1 MIKIKVAIIDADLIG
16 RKKHRFPN
24 LACMKLSS
32 YYKSIGADVELK
44 LDYENLDTYDKVTI
58 SKVFMDTEI
67 PFEPDDKSLKTED
80 TIDLFYKDNPILNLS
95 NVEYGGTGFYYDRSP
110 KLSVDIEHI
119 MPDYHLYDEWV
130 AQQIEKG
137 TKPKDL
143 TYYTDWSIGF
153 TTRGCIRQCA
163 FCVNKNY
170 KKCELHSSLSEFV
183 DESRPYI
190 CLLDDNVL
198 ACPQWREVFDKLA
211 KTGKRFQFKQG
222 VDERLL
228 TDEKCEALFNC
239 KWIGDRI
246 FAFDNIKDKDLIINR
261 LEMIRRHANQV
272 IKFYTFC
279 AFNHDNPNHYDEA
292 FYRKDIEDLLE
303 RVKILMEYG
312 CLPYIMRYKDYEI
325 SPYRGIYVTISRWCN
340 QPSFFKKKSLR
351 EFAEANQAR
360 TKIKC
365 ADVRNLEQIEKDF
378 PDIAEKYFDMKF
390 ENLNRFK

>member
-1 MIKIKVAIIDADLIG
+1 
-16 RKKHRFPN
+16 
-24 LACMKLSS
+24 MKLSS
-32 YYKSIGADVELK
+32 YYKQLGWNVELK

-67 PFEPDDKSLKTED
+67 PFEPEDKSMKTEKHIAD
-80 TIDLFYKDNPILNLS
+80 FYKDNPILNLP
-95 NVEYGGTGFYYDRSP
+95 NVQYGGTGFYYDKFPRL
-110 KLSVDIEHI
+110 KENIEHI
-119 MPDYHLYDEWV
+119 MPDYHLYDDWV
-130 AQQIEKG
+130 SQQISKG
-137 TKPKDL
+137 TKLKDL

-153 TTRGCIRQCA
+153 TKRGCIRQCS

-170 KKCELHSSLSEFV
+170 KRCELHSPLSEFV

-190 CLLDDNVL
+190 CLLDDNIL
-198 ACPQWREVFDKLA
+198 ACPKWRDVFNELS

-228 TDEKCEALFNC
+228 TDEKCEVLFKC

-261 LEMIRRHANQV
+261 LEMIRRHTNQV

-279 AFNHDNPNHYDEA
+279 AFNHDNPNHYDET
-292 FYRKDIEDLLE
+292 FYRKDIEDLFK
-303 RVKILMEYG
+303 RIKILMEYG

-325 SPYRGIYVTISRWCN
+325 SPYRGIYTTISRWCN
-340 QPSFFKKKSLR
+340 QPSFFKKKSIR
-351 EFAEANQAR
+351 EFAETNQVR

-365 ADVRNLEQIEKDF
+365 ADIRNLEQIETDF
-378 PDIAEKYFDMKF
+378 PEIAKEYFDLKW
-390 ENLNRFK
+390 ENVNRFLKQ

>member
-1 MIKIKVAIIDADLIG
+1 
-16 RKKHRFPN
+16 
-24 LACMKLSS
+24 MKLSA
-32 YYKSIGADVELK
+32 YYKSLGAEVNLK

-67 PFEPDDKSLKTED
+67 PFESEDKSLKTEA
-80 TIDLFYKDNPILNLS
+80 TIDLFYKDNPILNLP
-95 NVEYGGTGFYYDRSP
+95 NVQYGGTGFYYDRSP
-110 KLSVDIEHI
+110 RLEEDIEHI
-119 MPDYHLYDEWV
+119 MPDYHLYDDWV
-130 AQQIEKG
+130 KQQIENG

-170 KKCELHSSLSEFV
+170 KKCELHSPLSEFV

-190 CLLDDNVL
+190 CLLDDNIL
-198 ACPQWREVFDKLA
+198 ACPKWRDVFNELA

-222 VDERLL
+222 VDERLF
-228 TDEKCEALFNC
+228 TDEKCEVLFNC

-261 LEMIRRHANQV
+261 LEMIRKHTNQV
-272 IKFYTFC
+272 IKFYVFC

-292 FYRKDIEDLLE
+292 FYRKDIEDLFE
-303 RVKILMEYG
+303 RIKILMEYG
-312 CLPYIMRYKDYEI
+312 CLPYIMRYKDYDI
-325 SPYRGIYVTISRWCN
+325 SPYRGIYITVARWCN
-340 QPSFFKKKSLR
+340 QPSYLKKESIREYAYITDSKGKSKPP
-351 EFAEANQAR
+351 AS
-360 TKIKC
+360 
-365 ADVRNLEQIEKDF
+365 VRYLEQVENDF

-390 ENLNRFK
+390 ENLNKFRVEK

>member
-1 MIKIKVAIIDADLIG
+1 M
-16 RKKHRFPN
+16 HRFPN
-24 LACMKLSS
+24 LVCMKLSS
-32 YYKSIGADVELK
+32 YYKQLGWNVELK

-67 PFEPDDKSLKTED
+67 PFEPEDKSMKTEKHIAD
-80 TIDLFYKDNPILNLS
+80 FYKDNPILNLP
-95 NVEYGGTGFYYDRSP
+95 NVQYGGTGFYYDKSP
-110 KLSVDIEHI
+110 RLKENIEHI
-119 MPDYHLYDEWV
+119 MPDYHLYDDWV
-130 AQQIEKG
+130 SQQISKG
-137 TKPKDL
+137 TKLKDL

-153 TTRGCIRQCA
+153 TTRGCIRQCS

-170 KKCELHSSLSEFV
+170 KRCELHSPLSEFV

-190 CLLDDNVL
+190 CLLDDNIL
-198 ACPQWREVFDKLA
+198 ACPKWRDVFNELS

-228 TDEKCEALFNC
+228 TDEKCEVLFKC

-261 LEMIRRHANQV
+261 LEMIRRHTNQV

-279 AFNHDNPNHYDEA
+279 AFNHDNPNHYDET
-292 FYRKDIEDLLE
+292 FYRKDIEDLFK
-303 RVKILMEYG
+303 RIKILMEYG

-325 SPYRGIYVTISRWCN
+325 SPYRGIYTTISRWCN
-340 QPSFFKKKSLR
+340 QPSFFKKKSIR
-351 EFAEANQAR
+351 EFAETNQVR

-365 ADVRNLEQIEKDF
+365 ADIRNLEQIETDF
-378 PDIAEKYFDMKF
+378 PEIAKEYFDLKW
-390 ENLNRFK
+390 ENVNRFLKQ

>member
-1 MIKIKVAIIDADLIG
+1 
-16 RKKHRFPN
+16 
-24 LACMKLSS
+24 MKLSA
-32 YYKSIGADVELK
+32 YYKSLGAEVNLK

-67 PFEPDDKSLKTED
+67 PFEPEDKSLKTES
-80 TIDLFYKDNPILNLS
+80 TIDLFYKDNPILNLP
-95 NVEYGGTGFYYDRSP
+95 NVQYGGTGFYYDRSP
-110 KLSVDIEHI
+110 RLEEDIEHI
-119 MPDYHLYDEWV
+119 MPDYHLYDDWV
-130 AQQIEKG
+130 KQQIDNG

-153 TTRGCIRQCA
+153 TTRGCIRQCK

-170 KKCELHSSLSEFV
+170 KKCELHSPLSEFV

-190 CLLDDNVL
+190 CLLDDNIL
-198 ACPQWREVFDKLA
+198 ACPKWRDVFNELA
-211 KTGKRFQFKQG
+211 KTGRRFQFKQG

-228 TDEKCEALFNC
+228 TDEKCEVLFNC

-261 LEMIRRHANQV
+261 LEMIRRHTNQV

-312 CLPYIMRYKDYEI
+312 CLPYIMKYKDYETN
-325 SPYRGIYVTISRWCN
+325 PYRGFYNAMAWWCN
-340 QPSFFKKKSLR
+340 QPSKFKKQSFR
-351 EFAEANQAR
+351 EFCESNQAR
-360 TKIKC
+360 TKKEC
-365 ADVRNLEQIEKDF
+365 AAMRYLKQVENDF
-378 PDIAEKYFDMKF
+378 PDIAERYFDMKF
-390 ENLNRFK
+390 ENLNKFRVEK